1 MKPTAHLPSRCP
13 GTLRPVAFAVV
24 LSLLADGA
32 SAKAAPH
39 APDARRVAQAVA
51 SARAAVGTELVARTA
66 LVNKRNTTVVHA
78 MQTVQG
84 HRVWGSEAVVHAQAN
99 GRTRIASS
107 SIGNAAQPA
116 KSATLTQDQAVAI
129 ARKALG
135 LQGRAFPPK
144 TELVVF
150 PTKYRG
156 DIKFAWNAQAG
167 QYRLDRA
174 NSVIGAAPTDANVWA
189 WEVELFAHNN
199 VDGVRDMKYVVDART
214 GAILRVDTCLQT
226 LAPANPP
233 LLDASDV
240 PVLGSGNSQYSGTVP
255 LSTTQRADG
264 TYMLIDQTR
273 GSAWNPWLHDFFWD
287 ADGNPIYGP
296 DGNPISVIGLQTMTE
311 THEGDMNDFTWA
323 ANYHWY
329 DQNPTNAWGDGTQFA
344 MYPYG
349 GETSANGQ
357 TAAVDAHWGMAVTW
371 DFYRNVFG
379 RNGVDDLGTSL
390 VSEVHVVGPF
400 GAYYDNAFWNT
411 YTMGM
416 FYSDGTRNVGVDPN
430 TGGPTTP
437 DPSGSNSLTA
447 IDIIGHEMTH
457 GVTAFSSGLVYD
469 GEAGAINES
478 TSDFMGSMVE
488 AYSTRPAGADSTVPE
503 TGTDW
508 LMGAKISDKPLRSM
522 INPSVDGMSPNWWYS
537 GIEYLD
543 VHYSSG
549 PLNRFFYFLSQ
560 GAPSDAGS
568 PAYSTYLPG
577 GMSGVGNDKA
587 ARIWYTAMT
596 EWLTPVAKYADAP
609 RRRHQRRHRA
619 LRRRL
624 RRSAGRE
631 ERVRGHQRGRRGR
644 RAARGHPLR
653 GRAARRLAVQFG
665 HRRHPG
671 ARAHRRDGHHG
682 APERGRH
689 QRRRHERHL
698 EERRHAGRPGQPRLP
713 RGRRRRRL
721 GGRVDAR
728 QPRGLPF
735 DDGGEQRRPA
745 GVRRGRDLGGQR
757 RRRRGQ
763 RVRRHRPR
771 RRRAVV
777 GPRPVRQPE
786 PRDRP
791 GRLGRQLRRGRHLP
805 SLQERL
811 RRHLTRNPHHEHQAP
826 HLALRR
832 HAAGRLRRRR
842 LHADEHACRAA
853 RAAAAA
859 DRQAHHAEL
868 RRPDQLGLAPRQGRI
883 VDAHAPGAGPRR
895 PAGTQTRGV
904 GFNLKRGMGLAFTTF
919 PNGGYALDTGV
930 FQLKGT
936 NTNFEAYAGTDADP
950 VLFASAPLKSGD
962 VLSTG
967 IFQKDRT
974 NSPKDSAA
982 PLVQVAVTLADFAKV
997 TVDTVNAS
1005 TDPYGLHV
1013 VKARIVP
1020 ADIGGMNFVLTT
1032 DVIKKAKMID
1042 VAVDVGV
1049 ITATP

>member
-32 SAKAAPH
+32 SAKAALH
-39 APDARRVAQAVA
+39 APDARRIAQAVA

-264 TYMLIDQTR
+264 TFMLVDQTR

-329 DQNPTNAWGDGTQFA
+329 DQNPTNVWGDGAQFA

-577 GMSGVGNDKA
+577 GMSGIGNDKA

-596 EWLTPVAKYADAP
+596 EWLTPVAKYADAREAGINAAIELYGDGSAEVQAVKNAFAAINVGGAGDAP
-609 RRRHQRRHRA
+609 RVGIRFAVVQPDGSLFNSGTDGTLARVPIVAMGTTVH
-619 LRRRL
+619 L
-624 RRSAGRE
+624 SADVTNADDTSVTWKNGGMPGDLNSPGF
-631 ERVRGHQRGRRGR
+631 RVVGGAVGSEGAWTPDNLAGFHSMTVVSN
-644 RAARGHPLR
+644 ADPLEFAE
-653 GRAARRLAVQFG
+653 GVIWVVNA
-665 HRRHPG
+665 
-671 ARAHRRDGHHG
+671 
-682 APERGRH
+682 
-689 QRRRHERHL
+689 
-698 EERRHAGRPGQPRLP
+698 
-713 RGRRRRRL
+713 
-721 GGRVDAR
+721 DADADNE
-728 QPRGLPF
+728 F
-735 DDGGEQRRPA
+735 DA
-745 GVRRGRDLGGQR
+745 IDLG
-757 RRRRGQ
+757 
-763 RVRRHRPR
+763 
-771 RRRAVV
+771 AV
-777 GPRPVRQPE
+777 
-786 PRDRP
+786 
-791 GRLGRQLRRGRHLP
+791 
-805 SLQERL
+805 
-811 RRHLTRNPHHEHQAP
+811 
-826 HLALRR
+826 ALSWGLDQFVNQS
-832 HAAGRLRRRR
+832 HA
-842 LHADEHACRAA
+842 
-853 RAAAAA
+853 
-859 DRQAHHAEL
+859 
-868 RRPDQLGLAPRQGRI
+868 I
-883 VDAHAPGAGPRR
+883 VQDGW
-895 PAGTQTRGV
+895 V
-904 GFNLKRGMGLAFTTF
+904 
-919 PNGGYALDTGV
+919 
-930 FQLKGT
+930 
-936 NTNFEAYAGTDADP
+936 
-950 VLFASAPLKSGD
+950 
-962 VLSTG
+962 
-967 IFQKDRT
+967 
-974 NSPKDSAA
+974 DS
-982 PLVQVAVTLADFAKV
+982 F
-997 TVDTVNAS
+997 
-1005 TDPYGLHV
+1005 
-1013 VKARIVP
+1013 
-1020 ADIGGMNFVLTT
+1020 
-1032 DVIKKAKMID
+1032 D
-1042 VAVDVGV
+1042 VAAISQAFKNAYGG
-1049 ITATP
+1049 I